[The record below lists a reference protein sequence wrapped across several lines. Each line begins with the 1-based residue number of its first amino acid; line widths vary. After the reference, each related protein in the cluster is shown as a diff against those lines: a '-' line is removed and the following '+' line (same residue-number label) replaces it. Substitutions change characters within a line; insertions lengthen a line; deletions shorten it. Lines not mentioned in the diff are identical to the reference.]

1 MLDWSTNEA
10 DIFAIVIFIC
20 DNLLMIT
27 ENEEGTTKDEV
38 QEGEAERIQR
48 FLRIAILL
56 PMELQ
61 MLLMNRTQGSSSSD
75 FIPLSDR
82 EIAFKNLALTFAFD

>member
-1 MLDWSTNEA
+1 MLDWLTNEA

-48 FLRIAILL
+48 FLRIAIRL

-61 MLLMNRTQGSSSSD
+61 MLLMNRTQRSSSD

-82 EIAFKNLALTFAFD
+82 EIAFKSLALELAFD